1 MKKLLGILVLGLLVF
16 QSSSQALNFYPISIY
31 AKSNR
36 DIVAQIYVLERCSA
50 LLTFIGIKMRP
61 EKVETSEIYFN
72 VSKKLANYAVTKYQK
87 HHNTSTNK
95 SVNNVMDKIELMV
108 PLYEEDSKEMY
119 IRNGHYISGI
129 IKEDF
134 DFCTA
139 LASGL

>member
-1 MKKLLGILVLGLLVF
+1 MKKLLGIVVLGLLVF

-50 LLTFIGIKMRP
+50 LLTFIGIKT
-61 EKVETSEIYFN
+61 EKVETSATYFN

-87 HHNTSTNK
+87 HHNTSTSK